1 MDIGFAISILTQQ
14 LENSKPSHF
23 LMAKRVLKYLIGI
36 KNFGLIL
43 GGEAI
48 PSLLLFSDANFANNQ
63 TDRKSIGD
71 MLHFRED
78 KKGFVVAAS
87 SY

>member
-48 PSLLLFSDANFANNQ
+48 PSLFAFS
-63 TDRKSIGD
+63 
-71 MLHFRED
+71 
-78 KKGFVVAAS
+78 
-87 SY
+87 